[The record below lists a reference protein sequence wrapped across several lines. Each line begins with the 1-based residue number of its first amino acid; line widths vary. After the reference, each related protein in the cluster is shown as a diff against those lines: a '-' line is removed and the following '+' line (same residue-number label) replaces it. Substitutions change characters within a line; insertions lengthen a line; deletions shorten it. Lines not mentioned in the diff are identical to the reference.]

1 MKQTNVEKMFKG
13 KSILVTGGT
22 GSIGNELVRRLLKFE
37 PAVVRVF
44 SNDENAQF
52 ALEHELKDY
61 SSCLRFLVGDVRDKE
76 RLQRATENVEIVFH
90 AAALKHVPLCEYNP
104 FEAIKTNV
112 IGTQN
117 LLEVAITENVEKVIT
132 ISTDKAA
139 NPANVMGATKLLAE
153 RLTIAANY
161 YKGLKRTVFSCVR
174 FGNVMASRGS
184 VIQTFEKQIRNGGPV
199 TLTDPQMVR
208 FWMSMDKAVDL
219 VLKAAQMTKGEEIF
233 IFKMPALHI
242 KDLAEVMIEKLAP
255 KYGYKPKD
263 IEIRLIGKR
272 KGEKL
277 YEELMTEEEAF
288 NAYETEDMLL
298 VLPQNPQTV
307 PNPRNGFKKVPLR
320 RYTSRD
326 TTILTKKQIRELL
339 DSILWSRAETLT
351 LNATFAD

>member
-1 MKQTNVEKMFKG
+1 MKQTSMEKVFRG

-22 GSIGNELVRRLLKFE
+22 GSIGSELVRRLLKFE

-52 ALEHELKDY
+52 ELEQELKDY
-61 SSCLRFLVGDVRDKE
+61 GSSLRFLVGDVRDKE
-76 RLQRATENVEIVFH
+76 RLQRAAECIEIVFH

-117 LLEVAITENVEKVIT
+117 LLEVAINENVEKVIT
-132 ISTDKAA
+132 ISTDKAV

-161 YKGLKRTVFSCVR
+161 YRGLKRTVCSCVR
-174 FGNVMASRGS
+174 FGNVLASRGS
-184 VIQTFEKQIRNGGPV
+184 VVQTFEKQIRNCGPV

-208 FWMSMDKAVDL
+208 FVMSMDRAVDL
-219 VLKAAQMTKGEEIF
+219 VLKAAQMAKGEETF

-255 KYGYKPKD
+255 KYGYAPE
-263 IEIRLIGKR
+263 EIQTRLIGKR
-272 KGEKL
+272 RGEKM
-277 YEELMTEEEAF
+277 YEELMTEEEAL

-298 VLPQNPQTV
+298 VLPQTPQTV
-307 PNPRNGFKKVPLR
+307 PNPRNGFRKVPFR
-320 RYTSRD
+320 RYTSKD
-326 TTILTKKQIRELL
+326 TTVLTKKQIRELL
-339 DSILWSRAETLT
+339 DSILR
-351 LNATFAD
+351 